1 MALPS
6 SLAFIG
12 AAAPAGRSFCFYNP
26 RLPSIPSC
34 RAAKTLHVCNAPARF
49 EAARAANRPQLLVT
63 PRPSVQYGENL
74 PKVRGWRG
82 AMDELIGRLVADV
95 GIDRAAAETAVG
107 IILDFLV
114 KEGPADKVQ
123 PLLAKLPGAEALIQ
137 KAASSGGGLGGG
149 LGGAMGRVMGAGM
162 RMMSAGL
169 SMGQVQSVT
178 RAVIA
183 YTRDKAGED
192 AVGEIVA
199 AIPGLAQFV

>member
-1 MALPS
+1 
-6 SLAFIG
+6 
-12 AAAPAGRSFCFYNP
+12 
-26 RLPSIPSC
+26 
-34 RAAKTLHVCNAPARF
+34 
-49 EAARAANRPQLLVT
+49 
-63 PRPSVQYGENL
+63 
-74 PKVRGWRG
+74 
-82 AMDELIGRLVADV
+82 MDELIARLVADV
-95 GIDRAAAETAVG
+95 GIERATAEKAIG

-123 PLLAKLPGAEALIQ
+123 PLLAKLPGAEALMQ
-137 KAASSGGGLGGG
+137 RAASENEAGGMMAGAM
-149 LGGAMGRVMGAGM
+149 GGAMGGVMGAGM

-183 YTRDKAGED
+183 YTREKAGED

>member
-1 MALPS
+1 
-6 SLAFIG
+6 
-12 AAAPAGRSFCFYNP
+12 
-26 RLPSIPSC
+26 
-34 RAAKTLHVCNAPARF
+34 
-49 EAARAANRPQLLVT
+49 
-63 PRPSVQYGENL
+63 
-74 PKVRGWRG
+74 
-82 AMDELIGRLVADV
+82 MDELIARLVADV
-95 GIDRAAAETAVG
+95 GIERAIAEKAVG

-123 PLLAKLPGAEALIQ
+123 PLLAKLPGAEAVMQ
-137 KAASSGGGLGGG
+137 KAASESETGGMM
-149 LGGAMGRVMGAGM
+149 GGAMGGVMGAGM

-183 YTRDKAGED
+183 YTREKAGED